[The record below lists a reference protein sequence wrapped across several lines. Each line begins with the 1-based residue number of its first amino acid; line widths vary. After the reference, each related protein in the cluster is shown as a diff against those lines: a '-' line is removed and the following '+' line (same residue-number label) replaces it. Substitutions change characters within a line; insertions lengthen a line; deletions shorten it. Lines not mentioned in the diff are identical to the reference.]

1 VFRDLIN
8 TDENFKGKVSWIGHS
23 LGSVISYDILIR
35 QNLSQRQFDSIDE
48 DLEIPMFWSEE

>member
-1 VFRDLIN
+1 MN